1 LTVRVVDPD
10 GGHGIYTI
18 DEALALAKSYDLD
31 LVEIAANVDPP
42 VCKITD
48 FGKYRY
54 ELQKKEKE
62 ARKKQHNVTLKEI
75 RFRPHTDKHDF
86 DFKTRHAQE
95 FLEQGHKVKAWVQF
109 RGRDIVYKDAGR
121 ELLSRF
127 SEALSEVA
135 KTDQAPKMEGRRMTI
150 ILAPEGGK

>member
-1 LTVRVVDPD
+1 MRVVDPD

-18 DEALALAKSYDLD
+18 DEALELAQRFGLD
-31 LVEIAANVDPP
+31 LVEIAPNLDPP
-42 VCKITD
+42 VCKIVD
-48 FGKYRY
+48 FGKFRY
-54 ELQKKEKE
+54 EQQKKVKE

-86 DFKTRHAQE
+86 DFKTRHARE

-127 SEALSEVA
+127 SEELGDIA
-135 KTDQAPKMEGRRMTI
+135 KTDQAPKMEGRRMTT
-150 ILAPEGGK
+150 ILAPTKK

>member
-1 LTVRVVDPD
+1 
-10 GGHGIYTI
+10 
-18 DEALALAKSYDLD
+18 LAQRFGLD
-31 LVEIAANVDPP
+31 LVEIAPNLDPP
-42 VCKITD
+42 VCKIVD
-48 FGKYRY
+48 FGKFRY
-54 ELQKKEKE
+54 EQQKKVKE

-86 DFKTRHAQE
+86 DFKTRHARE

-127 SEALSEVA
+127 SEELGDIA
-135 KTDQAPKMEGRRMTI
+135 KTDQAPKMEGRRMTT
-150 ILAPEGGK
+150 ILAPTKK

>member
-1 LTVRVVDPD
+1 MRVVDPD

-18 DEALALAKSYDLD
+18 DEALELAQRYGLD
-31 LVEIAANVDPP
+31 LVEIAPSLDPP
-42 VCKITD
+42 VCKIVD

-54 ELQKKEKE
+54 EIQKKEKE

-86 DFKTRHAQE
+86 EFKTRHARE

-121 ELLSRF
+121 ELLGRF
-127 SEALSEVA
+127 SEELNEVS
-135 KTDQAPKMEGRRMTI
+135 KVDQSPKMEGRRMTT
-150 ILAPEGGK
+150 ILTPTKK